1 MIMRRILIV
10 DDDKHIRKLIS
21 RYLGEEGFNVIQ
33 ASNGL
38 EALNLLE
45 ENDVNLAVVD
55 IMMPE
60 MDGYQLTKEI
70 NEHYELP
77 VIMLTA
83 KSQIQDKEKGFSLGT
98 DDYLV
103 KPFELKEL
111 LFRIRALLR
120 RYHQGAEMVI
130 ELHSVTINKS
140 NYEVNIDGS
149 TLLLPLKEFELL
161 YILASNANRVLTR
174 EQLIQQVWG
183 NQYGGSDRT
192 VDVHVKRLRERFS
205 KATNDISFKTI
216 RGVGYSLE
224 VRE

>member
-1 MIMRRILIV
+1 MFNTQKANLEWHPFLKGWDDHETILIV

-103 KPFELKEL
+103 KPFELKEF

-120 RYHQGAEMVI
+120 RYHQ
-130 ELHSVTINKS
+130 L
-140 NYEVNIDGS
+140 
-149 TLLLPLKEFELL
+149 
-161 YILASNANRVLTR
+161 
-174 EQLIQQVWG
+174 
-183 NQYGGSDRT
+183 
-192 VDVHVKRLRERFS
+192 RL
-205 KATNDISFKTI
+205 
-216 RGVGYSLE
+216 GCY
-224 VRE
+224 